1 MVKDNKFVCTDCF
14 KLKKCKESFVSW
26 IFFFTAIVAVI
37 SIRIVNVYMN
47 TNPTLAKVFWY
58 TGVIGFLIFFAY
70 KFRYDNIVRRELE
83 KSQLRDK
90 LILKKELFEH
100 DYEVLGTI
108 ICKLLSKKDAVNYFC
123 IFFFSGLALALAI
136 YFDFFR

>member
-1 MVKDNKFVCTDCF
+1 MAKENKFVCTDCF
-14 KLKKCKESFVSW
+14 KLKRCKESFVSW

-37 SIRIVNVYMN
+37 SIRIVNVFMN
-47 TNPTLAKVFWY
+47 TNPTLAKAFWY
-58 TGVIGFLIFFAY
+58 TGVIGFLIFFVY

-83 KSQLRDK
+83 SCRLKDK
-90 LILKKELFEH
+90 LILKKELSEH

>member
-1 MVKDNKFVCTDCF
+1 MAKDNKFVCTDCF

-26 IFFFTAIVAVI
+26 IFFFTAIAAVI
-37 SIRIVNVYMN
+37 SIRVVNLLMN
-47 TNPTLAKVFWY
+47 TNPTLAKAFWY
-58 TGVIGFLIFFAY
+58 IGIIGFLIFFAY

-83 KSQLRDK
+83 KSQLKDK
-90 LILKKELFEH
+90 LIYKKELSEH

-108 ICKLLSKKDAVNYFC
+108 ICKLLSRKDAINYFC
-123 IFFFSGLALALAI
+123 IFLFSGLALALAI

>member
-1 MVKDNKFVCTDCF
+1 MDKDNKFVCTDCF

-37 SIRIVNVYMN
+37 SIRIVNVFMN
-47 TNPTLAKVFWY
+47 TNPALAKTFWY

-90 LILKKELFEH
+90 LILKKELSEH

-123 IFFFSGLALALAI
+123 IFFFSGMALALAV